1 VGGKPAPKAAPAARQ
16 RPIPARKAKLA
27 LVEALRDLAVEDAAF
42 AAVVEPLFQEFSAS
56 RGASERAACLVA
68 LTRIAAARKAA
79 PQPSKEAA

>member
-1 VGGKPAPKAAPAARQ
+1 MRQEFHQAPDVGSWSGRYME
-16 RPIPARKAKLA
+16 L
-27 LVEALRDLAVEDAAF
+27 
-42 AAVVEPLFQEFSAS
+42 AAVVEPLFQEFSAT